1 MNFFFFFIGY
11 TITHRERERERE
23 VSTTL
28 SKVLSLQL
36 NRRSLK
42 ILNVETVEN
51 SVNDKMNV
59 AFN

>member
-11 TITHRERERERE
+11 TITHGERQRE

-28 SKVLSLQL
+28 SKVLNLQL
-36 NRRSLK
+36 IRRSLK

-51 SVNDKMNV
+51 SVNDKMDV
-59 AFN
+59 AFH